1 MSKDKD
7 CMYCNPDERQ
17 SSLMIKICDLAVSEL
32 FFFKEQSHP
41 GRSIVAYKD
50 HAKEIFNLPPADQA
64 AFIADVARAAQAI
77 TAVYHCD
84 KINYGAF
91 GDRKPSH
98 LHMHLVPKYED
109 QFEWG
114 GVFAMNPQTVY
125 LTEEDYAAAIEK
137 IKQAL

>member
-1 MSKDKD
+1 MEKDPV

-17 SSLMIKICDLAVSEL
+17 SALMFKICDLSVSEL

-41 GRSIVAYKD
+41 GRCIVAYKH
-50 HAKEIFNLPPADQA
+50 HAQEIFDMPAADQA
-64 AFIADVARAAQAI
+64 ALIADVARAAKAI
-77 TAVYHCD
+77 TTVYGCD

-114 GVFAMNPQTVY
+114 NVFAMNPQAVY
-125 LTEEDYAAAIEK
+125 LSDAEYQAAIDK

>member
-1 MSKDKD
+1 MEKDKA

-17 SSLMIKICDLAVSEL
+17 AGLMFKVTDLSVTEL

-41 GRSIVAYKD
+41 GRCIVAYKH
-50 HAKEIFNLPPADQA
+50 HAKEIFDLPVEDQT
-64 AFIADVARAAQAI
+64 AFIADIARAAQAI
-77 TAVYHCD
+77 QTVFNPD

-91 GDRKPSH
+91 GDRNPSH

-114 GVFAMNPQTVY
+114 SVFAMNPQQVY
-125 LTEEDYAAAIEK
+125 LTDAEYSEAIDK
-137 IKQAL
+137 LKRAL